1 MTGGRLRTHEVR
13 LRSGR
18 VTLRPLTEDDW
29 DMVVGW
35 WNDPEIAADADANE
49 GPYSLGQVQEIMRGI
64 SRSAFC
70 FIIEFEGR
78 PVGECWLQE
87 MNLERVL
94 RKNPGLDCRRID
106 IEIEKADWG
115 RGIGTAAIRLL
126 VEFGFR
132 SEGADAIFAMDVA
145 DDNPRSRRAFE
156 KAGFELYDTVPQP
169 SVARA
174 SVSHDMIIWSKRYV
188 GSLAAE

>member
-78 PVGECWLQE
+78 PVGECWLQA
-87 MNLERVL
+87 MNLERIL
-94 RKNPGLDCRRID
+94 RRHPGVDCRRID
-106 IEIEKADWG
+106 IEIERTYWG
-115 RGIGTAAIRLL
+115 RGIGTAAIRML
-126 VEFGFR
+126 VEFGFER
-132 SEGADAIFAMDVA
+132 EGADAIFAMDVA